1 MIGHLRRLSML
12 LGLCLLAALGLIW
25 QGPHQVLTL
34 IVLCTGLVASFYV
47 LIMLFRWEREFR
59 ALHHHLLTASD
70 HFLLVGQADLS
81 AYAKQLTEL
90 KSDLLQKEARLK
102 SLSKNVEAVTS
113 HLTMGMLL
121 VSNQRELL
129 LTSKSLPAYFPEAKP
144 PFVVLEDLKRMDL
157 IALVNQVFDQKQTL
171 KKELTGLHD
180 GDLILEV
187 TLVPI
192 FNQSHVVKEVLVL
205 LYDLTAIRH
214 YERLNLE
221 FIANA
226 SHELR
231 TPVTSIKGFAET
243 IKEMPDDETSLKE
256 DFLDIIYNESLRL
269 ERIVEH
275 LLTLSKVNKTPLDLT
290 EFQLRSFLL
299 YTGQSMRPQLEQ
311 KQLELSYALED
322 SIVVT
327 SDQYLL
333 SQIMLNLLSNAI
345 QYTDNGGRIQ
355 LSSQRVAGG
364 VAITVADTGIGIS
377 QIELDRIFERFY
389 RVNKGRSRQSGG
401 TGLGLAIVKEL
412 SQLLGGQ
419 ITVTSQ
425 LGEGSQF
432 TLFLPEAINK

>member
-59 ALHHHLLTASD
+59 ALNHYLLTASD

-102 SLSKNVEAVTS
+102 ALSKNVEAVTS

-192 FNQSHVVKEVLVL
+192 FNQSYVVKEILVL

-243 IKEMPDDETSLKE
+243 IKEMPDDETGLKE
-256 DFLDIIYNESLRL
+256 EFLDIIYNESLRL

-275 LLTLSKVNKTPLDLT
+275 LLTLSKANKTLLDLT
-290 EFQLRSFLL
+290 EFQLEDFLI
-299 YTGQSMRPQLEQ
+299 YTGQSMRPQLEH
-311 KQLELSYALED
+311 KQLELSYSLEEHL
-322 SIVVT
+322 VVT

-345 QYTDNGGRIQ
+345 QCTDNGGRIQ

-364 VAITVADTGIGIS
+364 VAITVSDTGIGIS

-419 ITVTSQ
+419 MTVTSQ

>member
-1 MIGHLRRLSML
+1 MIGHLRRLSIL

-70 HFLLVGQADLS
+70 HFLLVGQDDLS

-90 KSDLLQKEARLK
+90 KRDLLQKEARLK
-102 SLSKNVEAVTS
+102 ALSENMEAVTS

-121 VSNQRELL
+121 VSNQRELV

-144 PFVVLEDLKRMDL
+144 PFAVLEDLKRMDL
-157 IALVNQVFDQKQTL
+157 IALVNQVFDQKQPL

-192 FNQSHVVKEVLVL
+192 FNQSHVVKEILVL

-243 IKEMPDDETSLKE
+243 IKEMPDDETGLKE
-256 DFLDIIYNESLRL
+256 EFLDIIYNESLRL

-275 LLTLSKVNKTPLDLT
+275 LLTLSKANKTLLDLT
-290 EFQLRSFLL
+290 EFQLEDFLI
-299 YTGQSMRPQLEQ
+299 YTGQSMRPQLEH
-311 KQLELSYALED
+311 KQLELSYSLEEHL
-322 SIVVT
+322 VVT

-432 TLFLPEAINK
+432 TLFLPEAIDK

>member
-1 MIGHLRRLSML
+1 MIGHLRRLSIL

-70 HFLLVGQADLS
+70 HFLLVGQDDLS

-90 KSDLLQKEARLK
+90 KRDLLQKEARLK
-102 SLSKNVEAVTS
+102 ALSENMEAVTS

-121 VSNQRELL
+121 VSNQRELV

-144 PFVVLEDLKRMDL
+144 PFAVLEDLKRMDL
-157 IALVNQVFDQKQTL
+157 IALVNQVFDQKQPL

-192 FNQSHVVKEVLVL
+192 FNQSHVVKEILVL

-243 IKEMPDDETSLKE
+243 IKEMPDDETGLKE
-256 DFLDIIYNESLRL
+256 EFLDIIYNESLRL

-275 LLTLSKVNKTPLDLT
+275 LLTLSKANRTLLDLT
-290 EFQLRSFLL
+290 EFQLEDFLI
-299 YTGQSMRPQLEQ
+299 YTGQSMRPQLEH
-311 KQLELSYALED
+311 KQLELSYSLEEHL
-322 SIVVT
+322 VVT

-364 VAITVADTGIGIS
+364 VAITVSDTGIGIS

-432 TLFLPEAINK
+432 TLFLPEAIDK

>member
-59 ALHHHLLTASD
+59 ALNHHLLTASD

-90 KSDLLQKEARLK
+90 KRDLLQKEARLK
-102 SLSKNVEAVTS
+102 ALSENVEAVTS

-121 VSNQRELL
+121 VSNQRELV

-144 PFVVLEDLKRMDL
+144 PFAVLEDLKRMDL
-157 IALVNQVFDQKQTL
+157 IALVNQVFDQKQPL

-180 GDLILEV
+180 GDLILEA

-192 FNQSHVVKEVLVL
+192 LNQAHVVKEILVL

-243 IKEMPDDETSLKE
+243 IKEMPDDETGLKE
-256 DFLDIIYNESLRL
+256 EFLDIIYNESLRL

-275 LLTLSKVNKTPLDLT
+275 LLTLSKANKTLLDLT
-290 EFQLRSFLL
+290 EFQLEDFLI
-299 YTGQSMRPQLEQ
+299 YTGQSMRPQLEH
-311 KQLELSYALED
+311 KQLELSYSLEEHL
-322 SIVVT
+322 VVT

-364 VAITVADTGIGIS
+364 VAITVSDTGIGIS

-419 ITVTSQ
+419 MTVTSQ

>member
-1 MIGHLRRLSML
+1 MIGHLRRLSIL

-47 LIMLFRWEREFR
+47 LTMLFRWEREFR

-102 SLSKNVEAVTS
+102 ALSENVEAVTS

-121 VSNQRELL
+121 VSNQRELV

-157 IALVNQVFDQKQTL
+157 IALVNQVFDQKQPL

-192 FNQSHVVKEVLVL
+192 FNQSHVVKEILVL

-243 IKEMPDDETSLKE
+243 IKEMPDDETGLKE
-256 DFLDIIYNESLRL
+256 EFLDIIYNESLRL

-275 LLTLSKVNKTPLDLT
+275 LLTLSKANKTLLDLT
-290 EFQLRSFLL
+290 EFQLEDFLI
-299 YTGQSMRPQLEQ
+299 YTGQSMRPQLEH
-311 KQLELSYALED
+311 KQLELSYSLEEHL
-322 SIVVT
+322 VVT

-364 VAITVADTGIGIS
+364 VAITVSDTGIGIS

>member
-1 MIGHLRRLSML
+1 MIGHLRRLSIL

-34 IVLCTGLVASFYV
+34 IVLCTGLVASFDV
-47 LIMLFRWEREFR
+47 LTMLFRWEREFR

-90 KSDLLQKEARLK
+90 KRDLLQKEARLK
-102 SLSKNVEAVTS
+102 ALSENVEAVTS

-144 PFVVLEDLKRMDL
+144 PFAVLEDLKRMDL
-157 IALVNQVFDQKQTL
+157 IALVNQVFDQKQPL

-180 GDLILEV
+180 GDLILEA

-192 FNQSHVVKEVLVL
+192 LNQAHAVKEVLVL
-205 LYDLTAIRH
+205 LYDLTTIRH

-243 IKEMPDDETSLKE
+243 IKEMPDDETGLKE

-275 LLTLSKVNKTPLDLT
+275 LLTLSKANKTPLDLT

-432 TLFLPEAINK
+432 TLFLPEAIDK

>member
-1 MIGHLRRLSML
+1 MIGHLRRLSIL

-59 ALHHHLLTASD
+59 ALNHHLLTASD

-90 KSDLLQKEARLK
+90 KRDLLQKEARLK
-102 SLSKNVEAVTS
+102 ALSENVEAVTS

-121 VSNQRELL
+121 VSNQRELV

-144 PFVVLEDLKRMDL
+144 PFAVLEDLKRMDL
-157 IALVNQVFDQKQTL
+157 IALVNQVFDQKQPL

-180 GDLILEV
+180 GDLILEA

-192 FNQSHVVKEVLVL
+192 LNQAHVVKEILVL

-243 IKEMPDDETSLKE
+243 IKEMPDDETGLKE
-256 DFLDIIYNESLRL
+256 EFLDIIYNESLRL

-275 LLTLSKVNKTPLDLT
+275 LLTLSKANKTLLDLT
-290 EFQLRSFLL
+290 EFQLEDFLI
-299 YTGQSMRPQLEQ
+299 YTGQSMRPQLEH
-311 KQLELSYALED
+311 KQLELSYSLEEHL
-322 SIVVT
+322 VVT

>member
-1 MIGHLRRLSML
+1 MIGHLRRLSIL

-70 HFLLVGQADLS
+70 HFLLVGQDDLS

-90 KSDLLQKEARLK
+90 KRDLLQKEARLK
-102 SLSKNVEAVTS
+102 ALSENMEAVTS

-121 VSNQRELL
+121 VSNQRELV

-144 PFVVLEDLKRMDL
+144 PFAVLEDLKRMDL
-157 IALVNQVFDQKQTL
+157 IALVNQVFDQKQPL

-192 FNQSHVVKEVLVL
+192 FNQSHVVKEILVL

-243 IKEMPDDETSLKE
+243 IKEMPDDEIGLKE
-256 DFLDIIYNESLRL
+256 EFLDIIYNESLRL

-275 LLTLSKVNKTPLDLT
+275 LLTLSKANKTLLDLT
-290 EFQLRSFLL
+290 EFQLEDFLI
-299 YTGQSMRPQLEQ
+299 YTGQSMRPQLEH
-311 KQLELSYALED
+311 KQLELSYSLEEHL
-322 SIVVT
+322 VVT

-432 TLFLPEAINK
+432 TLFLPEVINK